1 MPKANIS
8 ALAALS
14 LSFEESKIKIN
25 PNRSL
30 RHQNFTGDGSSS
42 HTSESS
48 DTVFPELQQLP
59 KEAKLPI
66 RDFIRGQISRI
77 EAGKEIPRRL
87 WLLAEATKN
96 LDDDGEEIGDPGI
109 KSAGGPYGTILH
121 TASTI
126 GNDWLVSLQ
135 IQAGVDVSAFDKHL
149 WTALM
154 VAKAQ
159 GHTSCANL
167 LARHMAN
174 REAKALP
181 EVLSPSGLIIAGSKM
196 SFSKSSL
203 ILKAGTQFRSDH
215 PIPSHCRTFYYEIR
229 IQASNVFSGWV
240 HAITLIFKTFYRLI
254 TTS

>member
-1 MPKANIS
+1 MPNANFCT
-8 ALAALS
+8 LAALS
-14 LSFEESKIKIN
+14 PSFGEPKEPIN
-25 PNRSL
+25 PKRSS
-30 RHQNFTGDGSSS
+30 RHQTFTGDGNSS

-66 RDFIRGQISRI
+66 RDFLRGQISRL

-87 WLLAEATKN
+87 WLLAEATNN
-96 LDDDGEEIGDPGI
+96 LDNGDDEEIGDPGI

-121 TASTI
+121 TASAV
-126 GNDWLVSLQ
+126 GNAWLVKLQ
-135 IQAGVDVSAFDKHL
+135 IQAGVDVSAFDNHL

-167 LARHMAN
+167 LAGHMEN

-181 EVLSPSGLIIAGSKM
+181 QALGPSGLVRAGPKTSIPM
-196 SFSKSSL
+196 SSVAL
-203 ILKAGTQFRSDH
+203 EEGTQFRSDH
-215 PIPSHCRTFYYEIR
+215 PIPPHCRTFYYEVTILGNGLYR
-229 IQASNVFSGWV
+229 WV
-240 HAITLIFKTFYRLI
+240 HAIDFKTPI
-254 TTS
+254 D

>member
-8 ALAALS
+8 ALTALS
-14 LSFEESKIKIN
+14 LSFDESKTKIN
-25 PNRSL
+25 PNRSS
-30 RHQNFTGDGSSS
+30 RHQIFTGDGSSS

-66 RDFIRGQISRI
+66 RDFLRGQISRL
-77 EAGKEIPRRL
+77 EPGKEIPRRL

-96 LDDDGEEIGDPGI
+96 LDDGGEEIGDPGI
-109 KSAGGPYGTILH
+109 KSAGGPYCTILH

-126 GNDWLVSLQ
+126 GNDWLVKLQ
-135 IQAGVDVSAFDKHL
+135 IQAGVDVSAFDNHL

-167 LARHMAN
+167 LAGHMEN

-181 EVLSPSGLIIAGSKM
+181 QALGPSGLIRAGPKTSISM
-196 SFSKSSL
+196 SSL
-203 ILKAGTQFRSDH
+203 ILKEGTQFRSDH
-215 PIPSHCRTFYYEIR
+215 PIPPHCRTFYYEIR
-229 IQASNVFSGWV
+229 ILANVFFGWV
-240 HAITLIFKTFYRLI
+240 HAIALISNLL
-254 TTS
+254 